1 MIKIF
6 LQNKRKLG
14 YIYLSFTD
22 STEIKFLSQI
32 VVFED
37 EYKMKSFIVELKIQS
52 IKFMLDAFISTY
64 KQNNKVVDDLDS
76 KCIDTL
82 QKYNM
87 WLNHKDF
94 SYERTIELDD
104 ATSYALLRIGKCHER
119 LGNTALA
126 IKYYNQT
133 VRIRFHLQYFRYEI
147 LNHRKELELK
157 LLLLQ
162 S

>member
-94 SYERTIELDD
+94 SYERTIESL
-104 ATSYALLRIGKCHER
+104 SK
-119 LGNTALA
+119 
-126 IKYYNQT
+126 
-133 VRIRFHLQYFRYEI
+133 
-147 LNHRKELELK
+147 RKEEFVTLCKYAKKESDKLIMIYK
-157 LLLLQ
+157 LLFEYVEENQ